1 MIIYF
6 VQYRKED
13 GTVVTITC
21 SNVQEQ
27 SREYSR
33 ALGLG
38 FNPRKFERS
47 LQRGF
52 FIYPHLFALEEIQAR
67 MVLKQ
72 ASSPFDSGKDLQ
84 KSIKEENA

>member
-13 GTVVTITC
+13 GTVVTVTC

-27 SREYSR
+27 SKEYSR

-38 FNPRKFERS
+38 FTPRKFERS
-47 LQRGF
+47 L
-52 FIYPHLFALEEIQAR
+52 
-67 MVLKQ
+67 
-72 ASSPFDSGKDLQ
+72 
-84 KSIKEENA
+84 